1 MLVPD
6 SLSESE
12 GGTSDG
18 WSCEWQQPASDD
30 DSGYFDQLPWNAGL
44 EDREHSLAYQAP
56 LLPPTMAPYPIVP
69 PLELADIEGANELSV
84 AYTTMDESAC
94 VVDQSR

>member
-1 MLVPD
+1 MLVPESKDVCVLVSD
-6 SLSESE
+6 SPSESE

-18 WSCEWQQPASDD
+18 WSCEWQQPHSDD

-69 PLELADIEGANELSV
+69 PLELADVAGGNELSV
-84 AYTTMDESAC
+84 TYTG
-94 VVDQSR
+94 